1 MGEYTNALLDPRPNP
16 RLDALFAAVSDPSR
30 RAILARLARADAR
43 VTEVAGDFPISLNSV
58 SKHVK
63 MLERA
68 GLVNRTV
75 VGRDHVL
82 SLNAAPLQDA
92 AAWIE
97 HYRGFWETRLDALD
111 AFVTAKRKTGKT
123 SKTRKKGAD
132 A

>member
-1 MGEYTNALLDPRPNP
+1 MGEYINALLNPRPNP

-30 RAILARLARADAR
+30 RAILARLAQSDAR

-68 GLVNRTV
+68 GLVTRTV
-75 VGRDHVL
+75 IGRDHVL

-97 HYRGFWETRLDALD
+97 HYRGFWEARLDALD
-111 AFVTAKRKTGKT
+111 AFVSAKRKTNKP
-123 SKTRKKGAD
+123 RKKGHNA
-132 A
+132 